1 MPIFVMARERFN
13 FTELR
18 SNYTLKFLDNLLVLD
33 HFSSQS
39 SKTAAALS
47 CLNFWGWS
55 SVAENTVQ
63 LPIDFLLGS
72 HLG

>member
-13 FTELR
+13 FKELR
-18 SNYTLKFLDNLLVLD
+18 STYTLKFSNNLLVLD

-39 SKTAAALS
+39 SKIAIALY

-55 SVAENTVQ
+55 SVAETTIQ